1 MTCCGI
7 TRGITRGIERRIS
20 RRKGFHS
27 PQAPVNHQL
36 APLRASRFGAADY
49 ATRNRHCHVE
59 KIVKLPHPQGVNLLL
74 IEDDVDVADVLA
86 RTFREEGHETTVTHS
101 GEAGLAS
108 LARQRPDAVLLD
120 VRMPT
125 MNGIEVLRRIRAI
138 DQALPVI
145 IISGLATPS
154 EIAKARELGVTE
166 VIEKSYVLRNFSE
179 SLARA
184 TNRWPPSS

>member
-1 MTCCGI
+1 M
-7 TRGITRGIERRIS
+7 
-20 RRKGFHS
+20 
-27 PQAPVNHQL
+27 
-36 APLRASRFGAADY
+36 
-49 ATRNRHCHVE
+49 
-59 KIVKLPHPQGVNLLL
+59 NLLL
-74 IEDDVDVADVLA
+74 IEDDVEVADVLA
-86 RTFREEGHETTVTHS
+86 RAFREEGHVTTVTPS
-101 GEAGLAS
+101 GEAGLAL

-145 IISGLATPS
+145 IITGLATPS

-184 TNRWPPSS
+184 TNRRPPSS

>member
-1 MTCCGI
+1 M
-7 TRGITRGIERRIS
+7 
-20 RRKGFHS
+20 
-27 PQAPVNHQL
+27 
-36 APLRASRFGAADY
+36 
-49 ATRNRHCHVE
+49 
-59 KIVKLPHPQGVNLLL
+59 NLLL
-74 IEDDVDVADVLA
+74 IEDDVEVADVLA
-86 RTFREEGHETTVTHS
+86 RAFREDGHVTTVTHS

-138 DQALPVI
+138 DQALPI
-145 IISGLATPS
+145 IIITGLATPR

-166 VIEKSYVLRNFSE
+166 VIQKSYVLRNFSE

>member
-1 MTCCGI
+1 M
-7 TRGITRGIERRIS
+7 
-20 RRKGFHS
+20 
-27 PQAPVNHQL
+27 
-36 APLRASRFGAADY
+36 
-49 ATRNRHCHVE
+49 
-59 KIVKLPHPQGVNLLL
+59 NLLL
-74 IEDDVDVADVLA
+74 IEDDIEVADVLA
-86 RTFREEGHETTVTHS
+86 RAFREEGHVTTVTHS

-145 IISGLATPS
+145 IITGLATPS

-184 TNRWPPSS
+184 TNRRPPSS